1 LFVIWREH
9 QLGLVRRV
17 EEKTARP
24 RVA

>member
-1 LFVIWREH
+1 VIWREH